1 MIPGPAFGIRYIRDD
16 DQVTRQ
22 QIKPGTVRRIL
33 PYLARYRWT
42 LMFLLFITALD
53 SAITYPGRSA

>member
-1 MIPGPAFGIRYIRDD
+1 MIPGPAFGMRYIRDD
-16 DQVTRQ
+16 GQVTRQ
-22 QIKPGTVRRIL
+22 QIKPGTVKRVL

-53 SAITYPGRSA
+53 MHSGV